1 MFKNIFILII
11 IKGNLFYLGSLGMDH
26 KDEGTHSN
34 KCKLGHEG
42 IIRNMKEY
50 SQEGI
55 ESAYQSNI
63 LFRFHNSSASFS
75 NSCK

>member
-1 MFKNIFILII
+1 
-11 IKGNLFYLGSLGMDH
+11 MDH

>member
-1 MFKNIFILII
+1 
-11 IKGNLFYLGSLGMDH
+11 MDH

-75 NSCK
+75 NSCMQVDINRYIILDGPLDTIIFTT